1 MEDWIKEKLIEEI
14 GAKRFSH
21 SIGVMETAVELAEL
35 YRVDKNKA
43 MLAGLLHDCAKI
55 IDPIYLLKRA
65 NDFDIILDDIMK
77 KNNELIHGPLGSR
90 IAEYEYMIKD
100 REILDAIYYHTTGR
114 EKMSML
120 DKIIYIADF
129 IEPSRN
135 YPGVDAIR
143 ELAFKDLDKSILL
156 SMENTLIYLIS
167 QRRVIHLDTIRARNY
182 MLSIEK
188 SEANV

>member
-14 GAKRFSH
+14 GSKRFSH
-21 SIGVMETAVELAEL
+21 SIGVMETAVELAKL
-35 YRVDKNKA
+35 YQVDSNKA
-43 MLAGLLHDCAKI
+43 MIAGLLHDCAKI
-55 IDPIYLLKRA
+55 RDPIYLLKRA

-135 YPGVDAIR
+135 YPSVDEIR
-143 ELAFKDLDKSILL
+143 KLAFKDLDKSILL